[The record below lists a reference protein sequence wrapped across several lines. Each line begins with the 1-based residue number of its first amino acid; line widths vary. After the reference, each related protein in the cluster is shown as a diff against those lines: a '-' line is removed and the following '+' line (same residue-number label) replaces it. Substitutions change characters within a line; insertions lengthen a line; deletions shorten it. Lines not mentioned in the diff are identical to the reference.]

1 LETSKHTAVNIKKWN
16 KWAPEADG
24 KGWVYHYLRTA
35 QAELISILDLK
46 ENVHFLDIGC
56 GTGWAIGQA
65 AQVVNEQGEFYGVD
79 LSPKMIEKAKENFR
93 GHNNFHFIEA
103 NSESI
108 PLNDNFFDV
117 IICSNSFHHYLHP
130 DKAMKEIRRLL
141 KPGGKIF
148 ILDPTAD
155 TLFIKFIDKIIKLV
169 ESAHVKMYST
179 KEFKQLMTTAELQ
192 YLESR
197 TIKGEKV
204 HIGEKWGLSPPDR
217 HRDPLRMDWDNRVR

>member
-1 LETSKHTAVNIKKWN
+1 MNQSKHIEVNIKKWD

-24 KGWVYHYLRTA
+24 KGRIYHYLRRA
-35 QAELISILDLK
+35 QAALIAILDVK
-46 ENVHFLDIGC
+46 ENMNLLDIGC

-79 LSPKMIEKAKENFR
+79 LSPKMIDKAKENFSDK
-93 GHNNFHFIEA
+93 NNFHFIEA

-108 PLNDNFFDV
+108 PLDDNMFDV
-117 IICSNSFHHYLHP
+117 IICTNSFHHYLHP
-130 DKAMKEIRRLL
+130 DKAMKEIHRLL
-141 KPGGKIF
+141 KPGGKIY

-155 TLFIKFIDKIIKLV
+155 TLLIKLVDKIIKMV

-179 KEFKQLMTTAELQ
+179 KEFKQLMLNAGLE

-197 TIKGEKV
+197 VIHGEKV
-204 HIGEKWGLSPPDR
+204 HVGEK
-217 HRDPLRMDWDNRVR
+217 

>member
-1 LETSKHTAVNIKKWN
+1 MNQSKHTSVNIKKWD

-24 KGWVYHYLRTA
+24 KGRWVYHYLRREQGA
-35 QAELISILDLK
+35 LIAMLDLK
-46 ENVHFLDIGC
+46 ENMHFLDIGC

-79 LSPKMIEKAKENFR
+79 LSPKMIEKAKENFSDK
-93 GHNNFHFIEA
+93 NNFHFIEA

-108 PLNDNFFDV
+108 PLDDNMFDI
-117 IICSNSFHHYLHP
+117 IICTNSFHHYLHP
-130 DKAMKEIRRLL
+130 DKAMKEIHRLL
-141 KPGGKIF
+141 KPGGKIY

-155 TLFIKFIDKIIKLV
+155 TLLIKLADKIIEMV

-179 KEFKQLMTTAELQ
+179 KEFKQLMLNAGLK

-197 TIKGEKV
+197 VIHGEKV
-204 HIGEKWGLSPPDR
+204 HVGER
-217 HRDPLRMDWDNRVR
+217 